1 MKCHSCMHAVR
12 FWEALGCLD
21 RSEDSPCFC
30 QAMNLRVPEKQVP
43 FASPLDGVM
52 VSRNTKAVH
61 AFLKGMFCGS
71 VNFCHR

>member
-12 FWEALGCLD
+12 FWEALECLD

-52 VSRNTKAVH
+52 VSRNTKQ
-61 AFLKGMFCGS
+61 FTLS
-71 VNFCHR
+71 